1 MTAITAKRPVDN
13 AEHEDIGWGFAAR
26 WILATLL
33 DLFAGLVAFVA
44 VGVMAGDVI
53 DGLPGFVFGAVLG
66 LVFVASFGVTQW
78 RVLRRYL
85 RPVAAWIGATF
96 VVGGVIIFGLMNGSE
111 LDIPLTT
118 KLGHGLV
125 LGASLGLAQWSILR
139 GKLDKAKLWI
149 AISAVAWVA
158 AELVGVALTGLVGAP
173 FNLLGLFLV
182 GGVVP
187 GIGMAWL
194 LRRTAG
200 GPRRPPRQVPAGGPP
215 GRENH

>member
-1 MTAITAKRPVDN
+1 M
-13 AEHEDIGWGFAAR
+13 G
-26 WILATLL
+26 
-33 DLFAGLVAFVA
+33 
-44 VGVMAGDVI
+44 
-53 DGLPGFVFGAVLG
+53 
-66 LVFVASFGVTQW
+66 
-78 RVLRRYL
+78 
-85 RPVAAWIGATF
+85 F

-111 LDIPLTT
+111 LDTLLTT

-125 LGASLGLAQWSILR
+125 LGASLGLAQWSVLR

-173 FNLLGLFLV
+173 FNLLGLFLA

-187 GIGMAWL
+187 GIGMVWL

-200 GPRRPPRQVPAGGPP
+200 EQ
-215 GRENH
+215 

>member
-66 LVFVASFGVTQW
+66 LVFGASFGVTQW

-85 RPVAAWIGATF
+85 RPVAAWIGARSW
-96 VVGGVIIFGLMNGSE
+96 GS
-111 LDIPLTT
+111 
-118 KLGHGLV
+118 
-125 LGASLGLAQWSILR
+125 WSE
-139 GKLDKAKLWI
+139 GSSS
-149 AISAVAWVA
+149 SA
-158 AELVGVALTGLVGAP
+158 
-173 FNLLGLFLV
+173 
-182 GGVVP
+182 
-187 GIGMAWL
+187 
-194 LRRTAG
+194 
-200 GPRRPPRQVPAGGPP
+200 
-215 GRENH
+215 